1 MNYWDIEVV
10 IFLLNSASY
19 TYYEGTL
26 GDLLRMETWGAV
38 AKTVSQGSLGIPNTD
53 HIELIAQRSSLADSR
68 TYKNV
73 RDCRYLIVSLYGA
86 RFRNGPFKPDVQ
98 QIPVSAYLSQI
109 FSGALGHKTRSNQ
122 EHHLCKNRKFEK
134 RPE

>member
-1 MNYWDIEVV
+1 MNYWDIGVV
-10 IFLLNSASY
+10 IFLLSSASY

-38 AKTVSQGSLGIPNTD
+38 AKTVSQGSLGFPNTD

-73 RDCRYLIVSLYGA
+73 SDCRYLISLYGA
-86 RFRNGPFKPDVQ
+86 RFRNGPFKVDDQ

-109 FSGALGHKTRSNQ
+109 FSGAIGHKTRSNYS
-122 EHHLCKNRKFEK
+122 KSIIYIK
-134 RPE
+134 